1 MKFIYISPF
10 KSQNITNFTFWKV
23 ILLEIHEVHLIQ
35 GNQFLG
41 TISEMDSHSFPQMK
55 ALSNFPPDS
64 DLSSQGGLSELF
76 PEITVKALTLAFGP
90 SKATPH

>member
-10 KSQNITNFTFWKV
+10 ESQNITNFTFWKV

-41 TISEMDSHSFPQMK
+41 TISEMD
-55 ALSNFPPDS
+55 
-64 DLSSQGGLSELF
+64 
-76 PEITVKALTLAFGP
+76 TLIR
-90 SKATPH
+90 SLK

>member
-10 KSQNITNFTFWKV
+10 KSQNVTNFTFWKI

-41 TISEMDSHSFPQMK
+41 TTSETDTLSLVHSNEGFIQFPFK
-55 ALSNFPPDS
+55 LRP
-64 DLSSQGGLSELF
+64 
-76 PEITVKALTLAFGP
+76 I
-90 SKATPH
+90 

>member
-23 ILLEIHEVHLIQ
+23 ILLDIHEVHLIQ

-41 TISEMDSHSFPQMK
+41 TTSETDM
-55 ALSNFPPDS
+55 
-64 DLSSQGGLSELF
+64 LSSVSSNEGF
-76 PEITVKALTLAFGP
+76 AKFP
-90 SKATPH
+90 SKLRPR

>member
-23 ILLEIHEVHLIQ
+23 ILEIHEVHLIQ

-41 TISEMDSHSFPQMK
+41 TTSETDM
-55 ALSNFPPDS
+55 LSV
-64 DLSSQGGLSELF
+64 SSNEGF
-76 PEITVKALTLAFGP
+76 VKFP
-90 SKATPH
+90 SKLRLR